1 MWQRSLRA
9 KGMNE
14 NYASNVNKNK
24 NFCGNEG
31 KILLRNKD
39 EGVHSRKLKFI
50 SPYVLFSEN
59 IGNIIPNGCPITFP
73 T

>member
-50 SPYVLFSEN
+50 SP
-59 IGNIIPNGCPITFP
+59 
-73 T
+73 